1 MADHDFLEPLTAILD
16 ARGGFGHRE
25 HLELAW
31 TYLEQNPL
39 DSAQRKMAAAIRHVA
54 ALHGAPE
61 KYHDTITTAWVLLV
75 ETHRKHDAAASFDE
89 FIARHPG
96 LLDRSLLERHYSAG
110 LLWSAPARARWTN
123 PDLRP
128 LPTAV

>member
-1 MADHDFLEPLTAILD
+1 VADRDFLEPLTAILD
-16 ARGGFGHRE
+16 ALGGFSHRE

-31 TYLEQNPL
+31 TYLEANTFV
-39 DSAQRKMAAAIRHVA
+39 DAQHKMSAAIRHVA
-54 ALHGAPE
+54 DLHGAPE
-61 KYHDTITTAWVLLV
+61 KYHETITNAWVLLV

-89 FIARHPG
+89 FIARNPG
-96 LLDRSLLERHYSAG
+96 LLDRSLLDRHYSAG
-110 LLWSAPARARWTN
+110 LLWSAPARVRWTT